1 MFLQSLLLPE
11 IIRDE
16 QIFLWEATL
25 PKAAATTTTTT
36 NACITYLQGRPL
48 YPPARFID
56 FYGLH
61 LVVLVTGRW

>member
-11 IIRDE
+11 IIRDG
-16 QIFLWEATL
+16 QIFPWEATL
-25 PKAAATTTTTT
+25 PKATTTT

-56 FYGLH
+56 FYGC
-61 LVVLVTGRW
+61 T